1 MLGCTLTP
9 TLTYF
14 LMSLKC
20 FFSLKLSLAKLAKS
34 TFINGQNV
42 LGKWRAFSINMI
54 QREVK
59 SGIFSVKILKLKSNL
74 ERDTLMT
81 SETEDL
87 VQWQQSKVSS
97 IQCKH
102 DRVYVLFTGYK
113 VSKSV
118 YDSRRKKSSSYQQ
131 RLQNLSENHSGSS
144 SKNSGQKS
152 FLILVFQLCTTL
164 EQQKQHICTK
174 VVVLSLQCK
183 NIQDMKILG
192 PPSYTQI

>member
-102 DRVYVLFTGYK
+102 DRLHVLFTGYK

-144 SKNSGQKS
+144 SKNRGQKS

-174 VVVLSLQCK
+174 AVVLSLQCK

-192 PPSYTQI
+192 PPSHTQI

>member
-1 MLGCTLTP
+1 
-9 TLTYF
+9 
-14 LMSLKC
+14 
-20 FFSLKLSLAKLAKS
+20 
-34 TFINGQNV
+34 
-42 LGKWRAFSINMI
+42 MI

-102 DRVYVLFTGYK
+102 DRLHVLFTGYK

-118 YDSRRKKSSSYQQ
+118 YDSSKKEKLKLLAKASKSLRESFRQFIKKQWLEEFPNSSVPTLHDIRATKATHMYKSC
-131 RLQNLSENHSGSS
+131 RSELIVQKYLGHEDIRTTQLYIDL
-144 SKNSGQKS
+144 KN
-152 FLILVFQLCTTL
+152 
-164 EQQKQHICTK
+164 
-174 VVVLSLQCK
+174 
-183 NIQDMKILG
+183 
-192 PPSYTQI
+192 